1 MGNDPRI
8 VLSLLERHGNNLR
21 AAAREAGITVA
32 ELRAKLREHTRPYFI
47 ERVRNFYGEKL
58 RRTEVERVADQLMAL
73 ELKQA
78 S

>member
-1 MGNDPRI
+1 MRNNPRD

-21 AAAREAGITVA
+21 AAAREAGMSLT
-32 ELRAKLREHTRPYFI
+32 ELRALLREHTRPYFI
-47 ERVRNFYGEKL
+47 ERVRAFYGEKL
-58 RRTEVERVADQLMAL
+58 RGGDVERVADQLLAL